1 MIRMDIDG
9 LEETL
14 MAFDKYGDDG
24 VREASKAVRATVEK
38 VRIDAIRSIQRG
50 PKTGILYERD
60 PGQNLSATHR
70 ASAPGEAPANDS
82 GDLISSAIAKSSGVT
97 GTVTF
102 GEDYASALEY
112 GTFRMAPRPYLG
124 PAVRNNEGYFVE
136 RLEKGLEKAQKRF
149 ES

>member
-14 MAFDKYGDDG
+14 LAFDKYGDDG

-38 VRIDAIRSIQRG
+38 VRTDAVRSIQKG
-50 PKTGILYERD
+50 PKTGELYERTSS
-60 PGQNLSATHR
+60 QNLSPEHR
-70 ASAPGEAPANDS
+70 ASAPGEPPATDTGNLVS
-82 GDLISSAIAKSSGVT
+82 SSSAKSVGIT

-102 GEDYASALEY
+102 SAEYADSLEY

-136 RLEKGLEKAQKRF
+136 RLEKGLEKAQQRF